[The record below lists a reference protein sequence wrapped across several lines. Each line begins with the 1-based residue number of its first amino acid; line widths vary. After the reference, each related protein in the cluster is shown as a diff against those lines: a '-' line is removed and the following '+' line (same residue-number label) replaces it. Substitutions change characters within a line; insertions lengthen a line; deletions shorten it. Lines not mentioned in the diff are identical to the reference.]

1 MLATARPAARSE
13 RALEIHRSPIDRR
26 EPSDE
31 AMSAIAAASIS
42 AKAAAYRLTQPFLGG
57 ADARASALAP

>member
-1 MLATARPAARSE
+1 MLATARPAASSE

-31 AMSAIAAASIS
+31 AMSAIAAASIT
-42 AKAAAYRLTQPFLGG
+42 AKAAAYRLTQPLLG
-57 ADARASALAP
+57 SSIV

>member
-1 MLATARPAARSE
+1 MRRLATARPAARSE

-42 AKAAAYRLTQPFLGG
+42 AKAAAYRLTQPFLGSPI
-57 ADARASALAP
+57 A

>member
-1 MLATARPAARSE
+1 MRMLATARPAARSE
-13 RALEIHRSPIDRR
+13 RELEIHRSPIDRR

-42 AKAAAYRLTQPFLGG
+42 AKAAACRVTQPFL
-57 ADARASALAP
+57 DSPIV

>member
-42 AKAAAYRLTQPFLGG
+42 AKAAAYRLTQPFLAG